1 MSFEGRRVLQA
12 RNLDISLIMYILTA
26 DIWSLKKTTNTF
38 QLITESACT
47 AFSTYL
53 HPFCQTFPDYTIY
66 TLCNLNMILAF
77 SCQSLLPF
85 VYFNLPLIPLLF
97 ANTGVLR
104 PLGSKENTV
113 CLHPRMPRR
122 SSLPYD
128 TATLSSLLDPLT
140 VPTGNITVL
149 QLLHGAANS
158 TERGCF

>member
-1 MSFEGRRVLQA
+1 M
-12 RNLDISLIMYILTA
+12 SLIMYILTA
-26 DIWSLKKTTNTF
+26 DMWSLRRTTNIF

-47 AFSTYL
+47 AFCTYL
-53 HPFCQTFPDYTIY
+53 HPDYTIY
-66 TLCNLNMILAF
+66 TLCNLNMILSF
-77 SCQSLLPF
+77 SWQSLLPF

-140 VPTGNITVL
+140 VPTGNIRTVL
-149 QLLHGAANS
+149 HLLHGTANS
-158 TERGCF
+158 TDPFHAIEETFIS